1 MRAARRGRDP
11 ASHPIVE
18 DPTTLMDAS
27 ALQMI
32 ILPAGIIAVLFA
44 IYLARDVLA
53 RDTGTPEMQ
62 AVAGTIFE
70 GAVAF
75 IRRQYTTIF
84 LLAVVGAVA
93 IGIVI
98 TLVETEEVADVP
110 KLAGLPIGIMTAVA
124 FFVGALCSMASGII
138 GMYISVKSNV
148 RTASAARRSLVEA
161 VQVAMRGGAVSGFL
175 VVALSLL
182 GVWGI
187 FTVYST
193 FIADVTVAEAPF
205 LIVGFGFGASF
216 VALFAQLGG
225 GIYTKAADVGS
236 DLVGKVEAGIPE
248 DDPRNAGVVAD
259 LVGDNVG
266 DCAGRGADLFESTA
280 AENIGAMILG
290 VSVFAIASAAGW
302 PNPEAWIFFP
312 LVVRAFGLLATIV
325 AIFFVRGSETENPMN
340 MLNRGYWV
348 TTLLSVVGLGIT
360 TAVMMQTNGGTGE
373 FGNLPTWVYFFGCGI
388 VGLATSIA
396 FVYITQYYTAGTFR
410 PVREIAE
417 ASKTGP
423 ATNIISGTA
432 VGFETT
438 AVTAITIS
446 IALFV
451 SHWLGDQAGLV
462 GEGGRNVGG
471 IFGTAVAT
479 MGMLMTTAYIL
490 AMDTFGPITDNA
502 GGIAEFSR
510 AEAGAREITDRLD
523 AVGNT
528 TKALTKGYA
537 IASASLAA
545 FLLFSAY
552 IDKINLIQGRRIEA
566 GVPGAELLN
575 AVNLANVSV
584 FIAALIAAMLVYFFS
599 SLAIR
604 AVGKTAQSIIVEVRR
619 QFREMPGIMDYSQ
632 RPDYAR
638 VVDITTRAALG
649 EMVAPGLVA
658 VATPIIVGVLLGY
671 EAVAGMLMVGTIA
684 GVLLATVLNNGG
696 GAWDNAKKYIEAG
709 HLTDDKGNVI
719 GKKTDAHAAAV
730 VGDTVGDPFKDTAG
744 PSLHVLVKLLATI
757 TLVLAPLFI
766 R

>member
-1 MRAARRGRDP
+1 
-11 ASHPIVE
+11 
-18 DPTTLMDAS
+18 MDAS
-27 ALQMI
+27 TLQLI
-32 ILPAGIIAVLFA
+32 ILPSGIIAILFA
-44 IYLARDVLA
+44 LYLARDVLS
-53 RDTGTPEMQ
+53 RDTGTQAMQ
-62 AVAGTIFE
+62 DVAGTIYE
-70 GAVAF
+70 GATAF
-75 IRRQYTTIF
+75 LRRQYTTIGI
-84 LLAVVGAVA
+84 LAVVGAVVIGVV
-93 IGIVI
+93 IGIV
-98 TLVETEEVADVP
+98 ETADVADVP
-110 KLAGLPIGIMTAVA
+110 KLAGLPIGVLTGIA
-124 FFVGALCSMASGII
+124 FLIGAACSMASGII
-138 GMYISVKSNV
+138 GMLVAVKANV

-187 FTVYST
+187 FTAYST
-193 FIADVTVAEAPF
+193 FVGEVTVAEAPF

-236 DLVGKVEAGIPE
+236 DLVGKVEKGIPE
-248 DDPRNAGVVAD
+248 DDPRNAGVIAD

-290 VSVFAIASAAGW
+290 VGVFAIADAAGW
-302 PNPEAWIFFP
+302 PNPQAWIFFP

-325 AIFFVRGSETENPMN
+325 AIFFVRGKEDEDPMN

-348 TTLLSVVGLGIT
+348 TTLLSVVGLLIT
-360 TAVMMQTNGGTGE
+360 TSIMMNTDGGTGN
-373 FGNLPTWVYFFGCGI
+373 GGLPTWVYFFAAGI
-388 VGLATSIA
+388 VGLATSVA
-396 FVYITQYYTAGTFR
+396 FVYITQYYTAGSYR
-410 PVREIAE
+410 PVRDIAE

-432 VGFETT
+432 IGFETT

-446 IALFV
+446 IALFA
-451 SHWLGDQAGLV
+451 SYWLGSQANLMSSTGV
-462 GEGGRNVGG
+462 NVGG

-510 AEAGAREITDRLD
+510 IEEGARHITDRLD

-552 IDKINLIQGRRIEA
+552 IDKINLIQGRRIA
-566 GVPGAELLN
+566 ANVPGAELLN
-575 AVNLANVSV
+575 SVNLANVNV
-584 FIAALIAAMLVYFFS
+584 FIAALLAATLVYFFS
-599 SLAIR
+599 SLAIK
-604 AVGKTAQSIIVEVRR
+604 AVGTTAQTIIVEVRR
-619 QFREMPGIMDYSQ
+619 QFREMPGIMDYT
-632 RPDYAR
+632 P
-638 VVDITTRAALG
+638 
-649 EMVAPGLVA
+649 APGLRPRRRHHDRRRAPPDDPAGCRRGRHPDRHRRHPRVRSRRRHADGRDHLGRPARDRPEQRRRRVGQRQEVHRVGQPQGRRRERPRQGLRCPRRGRRRRHGRRSVQGHGRPVA
-658 VATPIIVGVLLGY
+658 PRPGQAPGDDLPGARPAVHPIRRVGAG
-671 EAVAGMLMVGTIA
+671 AV
-684 GVLLATVLNNGG
+684 
-696 GAWDNAKKYIEAG
+696 
-709 HLTDDKGNVI
+709 
-719 GKKTDAHAAAV
+719 
-730 VGDTVGDPFKDTAG
+730 
-744 PSLHVLVKLLATI
+744 PSA
-757 TLVLAPLFI
+757 

>member
-1 MRAARRGRDP
+1 MEFQPILWVIPIAGLAAI
-11 ASHPIVE
+11 AF
-18 DPTTLMDAS
+18 
-27 ALQMI
+27 AL
-32 ILPAGIIAVLFA
+32 
-44 IYLARDVLA
+44 YLAWDVLRA
-53 RDTGTPEMQ
+53 DTGTDAMRDI
-62 AVAGTIFE
+62 AGTIYE

-75 IRRQYTTIF
+75 IRRQYRTIG
-84 LLAVVGAVA
+84 LLAIGGAVV
-93 IGIVI
+93 IGAVI
-98 TLVETEEVADVP
+98 ALVEGREVADTDIF
-110 KLAGLPIGIMTAVA
+110 GLELGIRTGIA
-124 FFVGALCSMASGII
+124 FLVGAACSMASGII
-138 GMYISVKSNV
+138 GMFISVQANL
-148 RTASAARRSLVEA
+148 RTAAAAQHSLVRA

-182 GVWGI
+182 GVFGI
-187 FTVYST
+187 F
-193 FIADVTVAEAPF
+193 VAFGGFTNPEQAPF

-225 GIYTKAADVGS
+225 GIYTKAADVGA

-248 DDPRNAGVVAD
+248 DDPRNAAVVAD

-290 VSVFAIASAAGW
+290 VAVWRIATELGW

-312 LVVRAFGLLATIV
+312 LVVRGFGLLATIV
-325 AIFFVRGSETENPMN
+325 AMSFVRGREDENPMN
-340 MLNRGYWV
+340 ILNRGYWA
-348 TTLLSVVGLGIT
+348 TTLLSVAALAFVT
-360 TAVMMQTNGGTGE
+360 WQMMQTVGTTGANG
-373 FGNLPTWVYFFGCGI
+373 LPSWIWFFGAGV
-388 VGLATSIA
+388 VGLATSVA
-396 FVYITQYYTAGTFR
+396 FVYITQYYTAGSFR

-438 AVTAITIS
+438 AVTAITIG
-446 IALFV
+446 IALFA
-451 SHWLGDQAGLV
+451 SYFLGEQALAGIPGV
-462 GEGGRNVGG
+462 EAGIGG

-502 GGIAEFSR
+502 GGIAQFSH
-510 AEAGAREITDRLD
+510 ADAKAREITDRLD

-552 IDKINLIQGRRIEA
+552 IDKVNLILQRQIDAGLREA
-566 GVPGAELLN
+566 GTLLES
-575 AVNLANVSV
+575 VDLANVSV
-584 FIAALIAAMLVYFFS
+584 FIAALIGAMLVYFFS

-604 AVGKTAQSIIVEVRR
+604 AVGTAAQAIIVEVRR
-619 QFREMPGIMDYSQ
+619 QFREMPGIMDYTQ

-638 VVDITTRAALG
+638 VVDITTQAALRQ
-649 EMVAPGLVA
+649 MILPGTVA
-658 VATPIIVGVLLGY
+658 VATPIIVGLLLGH
-671 EAVAGMLMVGTIA
+671 EAVAGMLMVGTIS
-684 GVLLATVLNNGG
+684 GVMLATVLNNGG
-696 GAWDNAKKYIEAG
+696 GAWDNAKKYIESGELKDA
-709 HLTDDKGNVI
+709 DGNVL
-719 GKKTDAHAAAV
+719 GKGSDAHAAAV

>member
-1 MRAARRGRDP
+1 
-11 ASHPIVE
+11 
-18 DPTTLMDAS
+18 MDAS
-27 ALQMI
+27 ALQLI
-32 ILPAGIIAVLFA
+32 ILPAGIIAILFA
-44 IYLARDVLA
+44 LYLARDVLA
-53 RDTGTPEMQ
+53 RDTGTKEMQ
-62 AVAGTIFE
+62 DVAGTIYE

-75 IRRQYTTIF
+75 IRRQYSTIAI
-84 LLAVVGAVA
+84 LALVGAVV
-93 IGIVI
+93 IGAVI
-98 TLVETEEVADVP
+98 TLVETPEVADVP
-110 KLAGLPIGIMTAVA
+110 KLAGLPIGIMTSVA
-124 FFVGALCSMASGII
+124 FLVGAACSMASGII
-138 GMYISVKSNV
+138 GMFVAVRANV

-187 FTVYST
+187 FTLYHT
-193 FIADVTVAEAPF
+193 FVGDVTVADAPF

-236 DLVGKVEAGIPE
+236 DLVGKVEKGIPE
-248 DDPRNAGVVAD
+248 DDPRNAGVIAD

-290 VSVFAIASAAGW
+290 VAVFSIAEAAGW

-325 AIFFVRGSETENPMN
+325 AIFFVRGKETEDPMN

-348 TTLLSVVGLGIT
+348 TTLLSVVGLAIT
-360 TAVMMQTNGGTGE
+360 TSVMMNTNGGVGTIFE
-373 FGNLPTWVYFFGCGI
+373 LPTWVYFFFAGI
-388 VGLATSIA
+388 VGLATSVA
-396 FVYITQYYTAGTFR
+396 FVYITQFYTAGSFR

-438 AVTAITIS
+438 LVTAITIS
-446 IALFV
+446 IALYV
-451 SHWLGDQAGLV
+451 SFWLGDHAGLIS
-462 GEGGRNVGG
+462 EDGRNVGG

-552 IDKINLIQGRRIEA
+552 IDKVNVIQGRRIEA
-566 GVPGAELLN
+566 NIPGAQLLES
-575 AVNLANVSV
+575 VNLANVNV

-604 AVGKTAQSIIVEVRR
+604 AVGTTAQSIIVEVRR
-619 QFREMPGIMDYSQ
+619 QFREMPGIMDYTQ

-638 VVDITTRAALG
+638 VVDITTKAALRQ
-649 EMVAPGLVA
+649 MVAPGLVA

-696 GAWDNAKKYIEAG
+696 GAWDNAKKYIESG
-709 HLTDDKGNVI
+709 QLKDDQGNVL
-719 GKKTDAHAAAV
+719 GKGSDAHAAAV

>member
-1 MRAARRGRDP
+1 
-11 ASHPIVE
+11 
-18 DPTTLMDAS
+18 MDAS
-27 ALQMI
+27 SLQLI
-32 ILPAGIIAVLFA
+32 ILPSGIIAILFA

-53 RDTGTPEMQ
+53 RDTGTQAMQ
-62 AVAGTIFE
+62 DVAGTILE

-75 IRRQYTTIF
+75 IRRQYTTIGI
-84 LLAVVGAVA
+84 LALVGAVLIA
-93 IGIVI
+93 ILI
-98 TLVETEEVADVP
+98 TIIETPEVADVP
-110 KLAGLPIGIMTAVA
+110 SLAGAPIGIMTGIA
-124 FFVGALCSMASGII
+124 FIVGAACSMASGII
-138 GMYISVKSNV
+138 GMFISVKANV

-187 FTVYST
+187 FMAYST
-193 FIADVTVAEAPF
+193 FIGEVTVAQAPF

-236 DLVGKVEAGIPE
+236 DLVGKIEKGIPE

-290 VSVFAIASAAGW
+290 VGVYAIAVTAGW
-302 PNPEAWIFFP
+302 PNPQAWIFFP

-325 AIFFVRGSETENPMN
+325 AIFFVRGKEDENPMN

-348 TTLLSVVGLGIT
+348 TTLLSVLGLAIT
-360 TAVMMQTNGGTGE
+360 TYVMMDTNGSVGQGG
-373 FGNLPTWVYFFGCGI
+373 FPTWLYFFVAGI
-388 VGLATSIA
+388 VGLATSVA
-396 FVYITQYYTAGTFR
+396 FVYITQYYTAGSYR

-423 ATNIISGTA
+423 ATNIIAGTA
-432 VGFETT
+432 IGFETT

-446 IALFV
+446 IALFA
-451 SHWLGDQAGLV
+451 SHWLGEQANLLSAD
-462 GEGGRNVGG
+462 GRNVGG

-510 AEAGAREITDRLD
+510 IEKGAREITDRLD

-552 IDKINLIQGRRIEA
+552 IDKVNQIQNRRIEA
-566 GVPGAELLN
+566 GVPGVELLDS
-575 AVNLANVSV
+575 VNLANVNV
-584 FIAALIAAMLVYFFS
+584 FIAAMIAATLVYFFS
-599 SLAIR
+599 ALAIR
-604 AVGKTAQSIIVEVRR
+604 AVGTTAQTIIVEVRR
-619 QFREMPGIMDYSQ
+619 QFREMPGIMDYTQ

-638 VVDITTRAALG
+638 VVDITTKAALKQ
-649 EMVAPGLVA
+649 MILPGMVA
-658 VATPIIVGVLLGY
+658 VATPIAIGVLLGA
-671 EAVAGMLMVGTIA
+671 EAVAGMLMVGTIS

-696 GAWDNAKKYIEAG
+696 GAWDNAKKYIESG
-709 HLTDDKGNVI
+709 HLTDDDGNVI
-719 GKKTDAHAAAV
+719 GKGSEAHAAAV

-757 TLVLAPLFI
+757 SLVLAPLFI

>member
-1 MRAARRGRDP
+1 MS
-11 ASHPIVE
+11 ASTLQLLVPI
-18 DPTTLMDAS
+18 
-27 ALQMI
+27 
-32 ILPAGIIAVLFA
+32 AGVVAVLFA
-44 IYLARDVLA
+44 LYLARDVLS
-53 RDTGTPEMQ
+53 RDKGPQAMQ
-62 AVAGTIFE
+62 DVADTIRE
-70 GAVAF
+70 GADAF
-75 IRRQYTTIF
+75 VKRQYSTIAI
-84 LLAVVGAVA
+84 LAVVAAVIIGVVIA
-93 IGIVI
+93 I
-98 TLVETEEVADVP
+98 VETRQVADVP
-110 KLAGLPIGIMTAVA
+110 DLAGAPIGIMTAFA
-124 FFVGALCSMASGII
+124 FLVGAACSMLSGII
-138 GMYISVKSNV
+138 GMFISVRSNV
-148 RTASAARRSLVEA
+148 RTAAAARRSLVEA

-182 GVWGI
+182 GVWAI
-187 FTVYST
+187 FTAYET
-193 FIADVTVAEAPF
+193 FIGNVTVAEAPF

-248 DDPRNAGVVAD
+248 DDPRNAAVIAD

-290 VSVFAIASAAGW
+290 VAAFTIAEAAGW
-302 PNPEAWIFFP
+302 PNPAGWIFFP

-325 AIFFVRGSETENPMN
+325 AMFFIRGREDENPMN
-340 MLNRGYWV
+340 ILNRGYWV

-360 TAVMMQTNGGTGE
+360 TYVMMNTGTALGANG
-373 FGNLPTWVYFFGCGI
+373 LPAWIWFFGAGI
-388 VGLATSIA
+388 VGLATSVA
-396 FVYITQYYTAGTFR
+396 FVYITQFYTAGTFR

-438 AVTAITIS
+438 FVTAISIG
-446 IALFV
+446 IALIA
-451 SHWLGDQAGLV
+451 SHWLGEQAHLV
-462 GEGGRNVGG
+462 TPEGRDVGG

-502 GGIAEFSR
+502 GGVAEFSR
-510 AEAGAREITDRLD
+510 SEAGAREITDRLD

-552 IDKINLIQGRRIEA
+552 IDKVNLIQTNRG
-566 GVPGAELLN
+566 GPLLT
-575 AVNLANVSV
+575 AVNLADVSV
-584 FIAALIAAMLVYFFS
+584 FVAALIGAMLAYFFS

-604 AVGKTAQSIIVEVRR
+604 AVGKTAQSIIFEVRR
-619 QFREMPGIMDYSQ
+619 QFREMPGIMDYTQ

-638 VVDITTRAALG
+638 VVDITTRAALR

-671 EAVAGMLMVGTIA
+671 QAVAGMLMVGTIA
-684 GVLLATVLNNGG
+684 GVLLATTLNNGG
-696 GAWDNAKKYIEAG
+696 GAWDNAKKYIESG
-709 HLTDDKGNVI
+709 NLKDDQGNVL
-719 GKKTDAHAAAV
+719 GKGTPAHAAAV

>member
-1 MRAARRGRDP
+1 MQIATAIQWII
-11 ASHPIVE
+11 PI
-18 DPTTLMDAS
+18 
-27 ALQMI
+27 
-32 ILPAGIIAVLFA
+32 AGIAAVLFA
-44 IYLARDVLA
+44 GYLARDVVS
-53 RDTGTPEMQ
+53 RDKGTQAMQ
-62 AVAGTIFE
+62 DVAGTIYE

-75 IRRQYTTIF
+75 IKRQYRTIG
-84 LLAVVGAVA
+84 LLAIGGGVV
-93 IGIVI
+93 IGLVI
-98 TLVETEEVADVP
+98 GLVEGKEVADTDIVGME
-110 KLAGLPIGIMTAVA
+110 LGVRTGVA
-124 FFVGALCSMASGII
+124 FLVGAICSMASGII
-138 GMYISVKSNV
+138 GMYISVKANL
-148 RTASAARRSLVEA
+148 RTAAAARHSLVGA
-161 VQVAMRGGAVSGFL
+161 VTVAMRGGAVSGFL

-187 FTVYST
+187 FALYGG
-193 FIADVTVAEAPF
+193 FENPAQAPF

-225 GIYTKAADVGS
+225 GIYTKAADVGA
-236 DLVGKVEAGIPE
+236 DLVGKIEAGIPE
-248 DDPRNAGVVAD
+248 DDPRNAAVVAD

-290 VSVFAIASAAGW
+290 VAVYGIAVAAGW
-302 PNPEAWIFFP
+302 PNPETWIFFP
-312 LVVRAFGLLATIV
+312 LVVRAFGLLGTIL
-325 AIFFVRGSETENPMN
+325 AILSLRGREDEDPMRI
-340 MLNRGYWV
+340 LNRGYWV
-348 TTLLSVVGLGIT
+348 TTVLSALGLFVT
-360 TAVMMQTNGGTGE
+360 TNLMMQTPGAVGANGIPAW
-373 FGNLPTWVYFFGCGI
+373 LWFFGAGV
-388 VGLATSIA
+388 VGLATSVA
-396 FVYITQYYTAGTFR
+396 FVYITQYYTAGAWR
-410 PVREIAE
+410 PVKEIAE

-438 AVTAITIS
+438 AVTAITIG

-451 SHWLGDQAGLV
+451 SHWFGAQAGLENAA
-462 GEGGRNVGG
+462 GHNVGG

-479 MGMLMTTAYIL
+479 MAMLMTTAYIL

-502 GGIAEFSR
+502 GGIAQFSR
-510 AEAGAREITDRLD
+510 AEESARHITDRLD

-545 FLLFSAY
+545 FLLFNAY
-552 IDKINLIQGRRIEA
+552 IDKVNLILGRQIAA
-566 GVPGAELLN
+566 GKEGVQLLL
-575 AVNLANVSV
+575 AVDLANVSV
-584 FIAALIAAMLVYFFS
+584 FIAALIGAMLTFFFS

-604 AVGKTAQSIIVEVRR
+604 AVGTTSQAIIVEVRR

-638 VVDITTRAALG
+638 VVDITTQAALRQ
-649 EMVAPGLVA
+649 MVLPGAVA
-658 VATPIIVGVLLGY
+658 VATPIIVGLLLGY
-671 EAVAGMLMVGTIA
+671 QAIAGLLMVGTIS

-709 HLTDDKGNVI
+709 HLTDDAGNVL
-719 GKKTDAHAAAV
+719 GKGSAAHAAAV

>member
-1 MRAARRGRDP
+1 M
-11 ASHPIVE
+11 E

-27 ALQMI
+27 ALQLI

-44 IYLARDVLA
+44 LYLARDVLS

-75 IRRQYTTIF
+75 IRRQYTTIGI
-84 LLAVVGAVA
+84 LAVVGAVV
-93 IGIVI
+93 IGAVI
-98 TLVETEEVADVP
+98 TVFETADVADT
-110 KLAGLPIGIMTAVA
+110 KIFGLDLGWRTGLAFI
-124 FFVGALCSMASGII
+124 VGAACSMASGII
-138 GMYISVKSNV
+138 GMYISVKANV
-148 RTASAARRSLVEA
+148 RTAAAARRSLVEA

-182 GVWGI
+182 GVYGI
-187 FTVYST
+187 FTLFGGLSGGQAT
-193 FIADVTVAEAPF
+193 HDAPF

-236 DLVGKVEAGIPE
+236 DLVGKVEKGIPE

-290 VSVFAIASAAGW
+290 VGVFTIAQAAGW
-302 PNPEAWIFFP
+302 PNPAAWIFFP
-312 LVVRAFGLLATIV
+312 LVVRAFGLLSTIV
-325 AIFFVRGSETENPMN
+325 AIFFIRGKETENPMN
-340 MLNRGYWV
+340 ILNRGYWV
-348 TTLLSVVGLGIT
+348 TTILSVVALFVT
-360 TAVMMQTNGGTGE
+360 TNVMLQTNGNAPSG
-373 FGNLPTWVYFFGCGI
+373 LPVWLYFFGAGV
-388 VGLATSIA
+388 VGLATSVA

-438 AVTAITIS
+438 FVTAITIG

-451 SHWLGDQAGLV
+451 SHWLGTQAGIV
-462 GEGGRNVGG
+462 NEAGRDVGG

-479 MGMLMTTAYIL
+479 MAMLMTTAYIL

-552 IDKINLIQGRRIEA
+552 IDKVNLIQTNRG
-566 GVPGAELLN
+566 GELLA
-575 AVNLANVSV
+575 AVDLAKVEV
-584 FIAALIAAMLVYFFS
+584 FIAALIGAMLVYFFS

-604 AVGKTAQSIIVEVRR
+604 AVGTTAQAIIVEVRR

-638 VVDITTRAALG
+638 VVDITTKAALR
-649 EMVAPGLVA
+649 EMIAPGVVA
-658 VATPIIVGVLLGY
+658 VATPIIVGLLLGA

-684 GVLLATVLNNGG
+684 GVMLATVLNNGG
-696 GAWDNAKKYIEAG
+696 GAWDNAKKYIESGNLKDA
-709 HLTDDKGNVI
+709 DGNVL
-719 GKKTDAHAAAV
+719 GKGTEAHAAAV